1 MLFISLWFN
10 HAASE
15 NIPPKPK
22 QTLRSVT
29 HDHPLFIAAQSKRDK
44 AVKEASRRRTRA
56 AAKEVK
62 RWSEELARIECSLLD
77 EHVNQA
83 ISEINC
89 AFSTRSDSSAQAWKL
104 VNKVTGRKQKT
115 SSVITGYKSTQE
127 RYKAWTDHYSSLLYN
142 PAISIDTSNLVV
154 DNPLP
159 IDTEPF
165 SKDEYHAALKKLKNT
180 SSLDGIP
187 TSVFKDVDLSST
199 LLPILNDILLTGIA
213 PNEMLLTGI
222 LPIPKGTSS
231 FNPANSRGI
240 SMIPVI
246 TKLFNRML
254 LDRIR
259 CHVEPLL
266 RFNQNGFRP
275 ERGTREQIL
284 AIRRI
289 IEEVIRYNLPAVMTF
304 IDFSKAFD
312 SILRSKLPEI
322 LAAYRIPP
330 LIIKAILALY
340 TNTKARVMTPEGIT
354 MEFLTNLGIL
364 QGDVLAPFI
373 FIVVL
378 DYILRNSV
386 DKDPS
391 LGLTLHKARSRRY
404 PAIHLSDLD
413 FADDLAAISDSI
425 VDNTQLCQS
434 IADTAVEFGLLLNMK
449 KTQFMTF
456 NITDH
461 TNNLPP
467 LPPEDPTRRRIKPH
481 ILSGHVFNI
490 NQHEIEE
497 VNDFKYLGSYI
508 RSTLHDISVRKAQA
522 MAALHSMDTCWK
534 SNLSRQTKIKLF
546 RATVESV
553 LLYGCETWTMTSALN
568 YVIDGFYTRLLR
580 KVLRI
585 SWRSH
590 TTNKVLYGNLR
601 KISNVIRERRLRFA
615 GHIYRHDDQPV
626 HQLLFWTP
634 KHGKRSVG
642 GPALTYVDV
651 LCKDTGLSVAEL
663 RSLMADRELWAET
676 VRTSSSKEEM
686 L

>member
-1 MLFISLWFN
+1 MCVYCIVCIILGC
-10 HAASE
+10 
-15 NIPPKPK
+15 
-22 QTLRSVT
+22 VT
-29 HDHPLFIAAQSKRDK
+29 VSGL
-44 AVKEASRRRTRA
+44 
-56 AAKEVK
+56 
-62 RWSEELARIECSLLD
+62 CLD
-77 EHVNQA
+77 CVWTV
-83 ISEINC
+83 C
-89 AFSTRSDSSAQAWKL
+89 VLYTCDCVWT
-104 VNKVTGRKQKT
+104 VTP
-115 SSVITGYKSTQE
+115 
-127 RYKAWTDHYSSLLYN
+127 D
-142 PAISIDTSNLVV
+142 
-154 DNPLP
+154 
-159 IDTEPF
+159 
-165 SKDEYHAALKKLKNT
+165 
-180 SSLDGIP
+180 
-187 TSVFKDVDLSST
+187 
-199 LLPILNDILLTGIA
+199 
-213 PNEMLLTGI
+213 EMLLTGI

-275 ERGTREQIL
+275 ERGTREQIF

-434 IADTAVEFGLLLNMK
+434 IADTA
-449 KTQFMTF
+449 
-456 NITDH
+456 
-461 TNNLPP
+461 
-467 LPPEDPTRRRIKPH
+467 
-481 ILSGHVFNI
+481 
-490 NQHEIEE
+490 
-497 VNDFKYLGSYI
+497 
-508 RSTLHDISVRKAQA
+508 A
-522 MAALHSMDTCWK
+522 MAAPHSMDTRWK
-534 SNLSRQTKIKLF
+534 SNLSRQL
-546 RATVESV
+546 
-553 LLYGCETWTMTSALN
+553 
-568 YVIDGFYTRLLR
+568 
-580 KVLRI
+580 
-585 SWRSH
+585 
-590 TTNKVLYGNLR
+590 
-601 KISNVIRERRLRFA
+601 
-615 GHIYRHDDQPV
+615 
-626 HQLLFWTP
+626 
-634 KHGKRSVG
+634 
-642 GPALTYVDV
+642 
-651 LCKDTGLSVAEL
+651 
-663 RSLMADRELWAET
+663 
-676 VRTSSSKEEM
+676 TSSYSELLLNSSTVKQFYSTAPPPVFD
-686 L
+686 LLQGQTQPA